1 MSADY
6 PRDLI
11 GYGPTPPH
19 PHWPDNARIALSFVL
34 NYEEGGERNILHGD
48 KESEAFLSEMVSA
61 QPLQGERNMSMES
74 LYEYGSRAGV
84 WRVLKLFR
92 EFDIPLTV
100 FAVAMAAQR
109 HPDVI
114 RAMVAAGHEI
124 CSHGYRWIDYQYM
137 DEAQEREH
145 MLEAIRILTEISGER
160 PLGWYTGRTGPNT
173 RRLVMEEGG
182 FMYDSD
188 TYDDDL
194 PYWEPNNPAG
204 KPHLVIPYTLDT
216 NDMRFTQV
224 QGFNTGEQFFQYLK
238 DAFDV
243 LYAEGAEAPKML
255 SIGLHCRLIGRP
267 ARLAALKRFI
277 EYAKGHEQVWFTRRI
292 DIARHWQATHPFN
305 AEASK

>member
-1 MSADY
+1 
-6 PRDLI
+6 
-11 GYGPTPPH
+11 
-19 PHWPDNARIALSFVL
+19 
-34 NYEEGGERNILHGD
+34 
-48 KESEAFLSEMVSA
+48 
-61 QPLQGERNMSMES
+61 
-74 LYEYGSRAGV
+74 
-84 WRVLKLFR
+84 
-92 EFDIPLTV
+92 
-100 FAVAMAAQR
+100 MAAQR

-145 MLEAIRILTEISGER
+145 MLEAIRILTEITGER
-160 PLGWYTGRTGPNT
+160 PVGWYTGRTGPNT

-182 FMYDSD
+182 FLYDSD

-194 PYWEPNNPAG
+194 PYWEPNNPTG

-224 QGFNTGEQFFQYLK
+224 QGFNSGDDFFNYLK

-243 LYAEGAEAPKML
+243 LYAEGGEAPKML

-267 ARLAALKRFI
+267 ARLASLQRFI
-277 EYAKGHEQVWFTRRI
+277 EYVQGFEQVWFARRV
-292 DIARHWQATHPFN
+292 DIAKHWHATHPFSQES
-305 AEASK
+305 AK